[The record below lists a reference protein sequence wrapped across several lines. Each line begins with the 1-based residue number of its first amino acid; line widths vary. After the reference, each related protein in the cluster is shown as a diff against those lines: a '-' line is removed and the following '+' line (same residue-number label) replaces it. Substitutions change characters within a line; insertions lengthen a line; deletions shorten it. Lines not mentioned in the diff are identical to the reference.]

1 MAVWHSCARFAGYEP
16 NSVQSTATT
25 VPNRHKITA
34 TPGAR
39 KFVAD
44 GFLGTI
50 RDALTKFERGKQSIS
65 LVFAHGHS
73 E

>member
-1 MAVWHSCARFAGYEP
+1 MIRRGKKIRLRNEELNYLPLSWA
-16 NSVQSTATT
+16 T

-50 RDALTKFERGKQSIS
+50 RDALTKFERAKQSIS